1 MLPGGML
8 RRSSLDLPRGMLHG
22 SPLNLPRDVL
32 LDRCPFDLAGSM
44 FDLPRGMLDLA
55 RSMFHRCPI
64 DLPWGPV
71 NRGSVNGRGLAVN
84 FPFLAAD
91 FRLLPDLLSP

>member
-8 RRSSLDLPRGMLHG
+8 RRSSFDLPRGVLHG

-32 LDRCPFDLAGSM
+32 LDRGPFNLAGSM
-44 FDLPRGMLDLA
+44 FDLT
-55 RSMFHRCPI
+55 RSMFHRCPV

-71 NRGSVNGRGLAVN
+71 NRGSVDGRGLAVN